1 MKEEKRKSIGFYIAY
16 LGRKNHA
23 YFDVEF
29 KKMGLT
35 PGAPF
40 ILKQLYNKDGIRQ
53 QDICDNQHI
62 NKAGVTRILSK
73 LIQAGLIRREPHP
86 TDKRAYTI
94 HLTPKAREMREDFF
108 KIFTNWSAILT
119 SDFTDAER
127 ADIQIVLERMVEN
140 VRHYGKEIHE

>member
-94 HLTPKAREMREDFF
+94 HLTPKAREMREDFSRYSPTGAPF
-108 KIFTNWSAILT
+108 LLRILPMRSGRTSKLCWSGWWK
-119 SDFTDAER
+119 
-127 ADIQIVLERMVEN
+127 M
-140 VRHYGKEIHE
+140 